1 MPTVNATRMP
11 GASQSG
17 FSTFMRRTNTRR
29 DRRSGFIIPFLNGST
44 VVIGSAEGSPV
55 SEDQSLAALQL
66 TEWSNC
72 INDGCTRKA
81 DRTTTSRVV
90 VRNQPTRP
98 FPEAV
103 TAANE

>member
-1 MPTVNATRMP
+1 
-11 GASQSG
+11 
-17 FSTFMRRTNTRR
+17 
-29 DRRSGFIIPFLNGST
+29 LC
-44 VVIGSAEGSPV
+44 
-55 SEDQSLAALQL
+55 LAALQL
-66 TEWSNC
+66 TDWSNC

>member
-1 MPTVNATRMP
+1 
-11 GASQSG
+11 
-17 FSTFMRRTNTRR
+17 
-29 DRRSGFIIPFLNGST
+29 
-44 VVIGSAEGSPV
+44 V
-55 SEDQSLAALQL
+55 SSAALQL
-66 TEWSNC
+66 TDWSNC

-90 VRNQPTRP
+90 RNKPTRP

>member
-1 MPTVNATRMP
+1 MID
-11 GASQSG
+11 GQ
-17 FSTFMRRTNTRR
+17 
-29 DRRSGFIIPFLNGST
+29 DLIIPFTERQHRGYRECRRDHQLAT
-44 VVIGSAEGSPV
+44 R
-55 SEDQSLAALQL
+55 DRSLAALQL
-66 TEWSNC
+66 TDWSNC